1 MLDILFT
8 PITPVK
14 SLKRYLAKRREIRN
28 TLTLLSYSG
37 AVRQSTEEVRWGRRG
52 PFRNGKEIRTVVR
65 SRS

>member
-1 MLDILFT
+1 MTIQDLNPLT
-8 PITPVK
+8 PI
-14 SLKRYLAKRREIRN
+14 KRYIAKRREIRN

-52 PFRNGKEIRTVVR
+52 PFKNGKEIRTVVR